1 MEKEV
6 DLICIM
12 CPNGCHL
19 HVDKDLNV
27 TGYKCL
33 RGVNY
38 GKAEVP
44 HPTRIVTSTVR
55 IDSDELAVCPVK
67 TKDPIPKE
75 KIFDVMKE
83 INKVSLHCPV
93 HIGDVIIPNVCDSGS
108 DIVATREILH

>member
-1 MEKEV
+1 MTER

-27 TGYKCL
+27 TGNKCP
-33 RGVNY
+33 RGVAY
-38 GKAEVP
+38 AKQEVT
-44 HPTRIVTSTVR
+44 HPTRVVTSTVR
-55 IDSDELAVCPVK
+55 INSKELRVCPVK

>member
-1 MEKEV
+1 MTER

-27 TGYKCL
+27 TGNKCP
-33 RGVNY
+33 RGVAY
-38 GKAEVP
+38 AKQEVT

-55 IDSDELAVCPVK
+55 INSKELRVCPVK

-75 KIFDVMKE
+75 KIFDIMAAIDQVHLKT
-83 INKVSLHCPV
+83 PV
-93 HIGDVIIPNVCDSGS
+93 HIGDVIIHDVCGTGIDV
-108 DIVATREILH
+108 VATREILS